1 MRIRV
6 QGSQP
11 LNGVYTPSGSSN
23 AAIHCIAAALLTQQ
37 PVTLENIPK
46 TVSVTAML
54 ELAERLGAQVNWQDD
69 TSTVGASSTSETSA
83 SSGTPASGTPAHRVT
98 ITAAQIGRRQLTHA
112 ETQGF
117 IGALLYLVP
126 VIVRRGY
133 ARLEIDFPLNRV
145 RTHLEALRDLGI
157 DVSTSDGGIEL
168 RSATWEFKDI
178 LLTQA
183 SVTATSMMMM
193 LAATLG
199 HETVIRNAACEPHIQ
214 SLGDLLER
222 MGAQVQGLGSNVIRI
237 WGVPQGLH
245 GATIPLEADTIET
258 ASIAAIAAMCKGRV
272 QLTNTQNLD
281 LRLIDRVYRRLGVG
295 LDLEEANLHVP
306 RHGDLIIST
315 REEDVD
321 ASIETAP
328 WPGFPSDLVAIA
340 TVLATQSRGTVLIH
354 EKMFNDRLL
363 FVDKLIRM
371 GAQIVLCDPHRAI
384 VVGPSPL
391 RAIYMDTPDV
401 RIGLGMLGAA
411 LVAKGESVIDNAQA
425 ISRSFE
431 HVLVKLQALGAQIEV
446 EGA

>member
-6 QGSQP
+6 QGGQP

-23 AAIHCIAAALLTQQ
+23 AAIHLLAAALLTDQ
-37 PVTLENIPK
+37 PVTLENVPK
-46 TVSVTAML
+46 TASVRAML
-54 ELAERLGAQVNWQDD
+54 ELAELLGAKVEWHEDPRD
-69 TSTVGASSTSETSA
+69 
-83 SSGTPASGTPAHRVT
+83 PAQADHISHRVT
-98 ITAAQIGRRQLTHA
+98 VTAEQIGRRHLTQA

-117 IGALLYLVP
+117 IGALLYMVP
-126 VIVRRGY
+126 IIVRRGY

-157 DVSTSDGGIEL
+157 DVVTSDGGIEL
-168 RSATWEFKDI
+168 RSNTWDFRDV

-183 SVTATSMMMM
+183 SVTATSMVMM
-193 LAATLG
+193 LAAVLG
-199 HETVIRNAACEPHIQ
+199 RETVIRNAACEPHIQ

-222 MGAQVQGLGSNVIRI
+222 MGAQVQGIGSNVITI
-237 WGVPQGLH
+237 WGAPSPEGLH
-245 GATIPLEADTIET
+245 GATTTIEADIIEV
-258 ASIAAIAAMCKGRV
+258 ASIAAIAAMSKGRV
-272 QLTNTQNLD
+272 QITQTHKLD
-281 LRLIDRVYRRLGVG
+281 LRLISRVYQRLGVS
-295 LDLEEANLHVP
+295 LDLDEGNLYVP
-306 RHGDLIIST
+306 RHGDLLISN

-340 TVLATQSRGTVLIH
+340 AVLATQSRGTVLIH

-411 LVAKGESVIDNAQA
+411 LIAKGESVIDNAHA

-431 HVLVKLQALGAQIEV
+431 HVLVKLQALGAQIESDS
-446 EGA
+446 E